1 MQDVTR
7 HAEASAQEE
16 QAGFAVALTC
26 IDGRVQE
33 PLAAWVR
40 TRHGVRYVDVVTE
53 PGMDAVLAR
62 GGHAERDALLA
73 KADVSR
79 RAHGATTLVVAGHAD
94 CAGNPVPDD
103 QHVQDVAAAV
113 RRVQAALPEF
123 TVVGAFVD
131 AAGRVQTVEAAP

>member
-1 MQDVTR
+1 MHDATR
-7 HAEASAQEE
+7 HAAGSPQGE
-16 QAGFAVALTC
+16 QAAFAVALTC

-40 TRHGVRYVDVVTE
+40 TRFGVRYVDVVTE
-53 PGMDAVLAR
+53 PGMDVVLAR
-62 GGHAERDALLA
+62 GPQAEQDALLA

-79 RAHGATTLVVAGHAD
+79 RAHGSVTLVVAGHAD

-113 RRVQAALPEF
+113 RRVQAALPDLA
-123 TVVGAFVD
+123 VAGAFVD
-131 AAGRVQTVEAAP
+131 AAGGVQAVEAAP